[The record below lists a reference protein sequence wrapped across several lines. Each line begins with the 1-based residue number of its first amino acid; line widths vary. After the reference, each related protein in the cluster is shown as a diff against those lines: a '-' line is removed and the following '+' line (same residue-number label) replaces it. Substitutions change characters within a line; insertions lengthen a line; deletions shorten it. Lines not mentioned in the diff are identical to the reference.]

1 MSALQT
7 APHVLV
13 LGGNFA
19 GLSSAQRVREF
30 AGGDVRITVV
40 DRKDYL
46 LFVPNIPA
54 DVFEDKDAA
63 LRQRMELREVLARD
77 GIDFIQGEVKAIDVE
92 RQRVAFVPNE
102 RPGAESREIA
112 YDYLVIAVGNR
123 LAYDRIEGFA
133 EHGHTVSDLYHG
145 GRLRRHLHGGGYR
158 GGPIAI
164 GSARFHQGDGAKGLA
179 PYPGGSIPDALAAC
193 EGPPVE
199 VMLSM
204 GTWLGTHG
212 MGGPE
217 KVTVFTPAE
226 LIAEDAGETVVKQL
240 LAAASGMGFHYL
252 NKTRDITR
260 LTQDG
265 IEFADG
271 RSVEAEL
278 KIIFPDW
285 VAHDFLRD
293 LPISDSM
300 GFVKTDLLMR
310 NPDYPN
316 VFAAGDAAAVTVPK
330 LGAIGHQ
337 QTEIVGRQIAK
348 DLGKM
353 SAEEADR
360 PLQPIVYC
368 IGDMGGGKGFYIR
381 SNTWYG
387 GDTAVLKMGR
397 MPYFLKMRYRDL
409 FFQTH
414 GKTPDWGLDV
424 AEMMAEGL
432 HAEAA

>member
-1 MSALQT
+1 MASPSSIG
-7 APHVLV
+7 PHVLV

-19 GLSSAQRVREF
+19 GLSSAQRVRQF
-30 AGGDVRITVV
+30 AGPSVRITVI

-54 DVFEDKDAA
+54 DVFEDQDPA
-63 LRQRMELREVLARD
+63 LRQRMELREVLAKD
-77 GIDFIQGEVKAIDVE
+77 DIAFVQGEVKAIDVD
-92 RQRVAFVPNE
+92 RKRVEFVPNE
-102 RPGAESREIA
+102 RPGSETQAIG

-123 LAYDRIEGFA
+123 LAYDAIEGFA
-133 EHGHTVSDLYHG
+133 EFGHTVSDLYHG
-145 GRLRRHLHGGGYR
+145 NRLREYLHRGGYR
-158 GGPIAI
+158 GGPVAI
-164 GSARFHQGDGAKGLA
+164 GSARFHQGNGAKGLQ

-204 GTWLGTHG
+204 ATWLGKHG
-212 MGGPE
+212 LGGPD

-240 LAAASGMGFHYL
+240 LEIASGMGFHYM
-252 NKTRDITR
+252 NKTQDIRR
-260 LTQDG
+260 LTADG

-285 VAHDFLRD
+285 VAHDFLKG
-293 LPISDSM
+293 LPICDDM

-310 NPDYPN
+310 NPDYPS

-348 DLGKM
+348 DLGALT
-353 SAEEADR
+353 AEEADR
-360 PLQPIVYC
+360 PLQPVVYC
-368 IGDMGGGKGFYIR
+368 IGDMGGGKAFYIR

-397 MPYFLKMRYRDL
+397 MAYFLKMRYRDL

-414 GKTPDWGLDV
+414 GKTPDWGLDL
-424 AEMMAEGL
+424 AELLAEG
-432 HAEAA
+432 HTG

>member
-1 MSALQT
+1 MATTNGQ
-7 APHVLV
+7 PHVLV

-30 AGGDVRITVV
+30 AGPDVRITVI

-54 DVFEDKDAA
+54 DVFEDKDPA
-63 LRQRMELREVLARD
+63 LRQRMDLRDVLARD
-77 GIDFIQGEVKAIDVE
+77 DIDFVQGEVKAIDVE
-92 RQRVAFVPNE
+92 RKRVEFVPNE
-102 RPGAESREIA
+102 RPGSESKA
-112 YDYLVIAVGNR
+112 VGYDYLVVAVGNR
-123 LAYDRIEGFA
+123 LAFDRIEGFA

-145 GRLRRHLHGGGYR
+145 NRLREYLHRGGYR
-158 GGPIAI
+158 GGPVAI
-164 GSARFHQGDGAKGLA
+164 GSARFHQGDGAKGLQ

-204 GTWLGTHG
+204 ATWLGEHD
-212 MGGPE
+212 MGGPD

-240 LAAASGMGFHYL
+240 LDIASGMGFHYV
-252 NKTRDITR
+252 NKTGDIRR
-260 LTQDG
+260 LTRDG
-265 IEFADG
+265 IEFANG
-271 RSVEAEL
+271 GSVEAEL

-300 GFVKTDLLMR
+300 GFVRTDLLMR
-310 NPDYPN
+310 NPDYPT
-316 VFAAGDAAAVTVPK
+316 VFAAGDAAAVTMPK

-337 QTEIVGRQIAK
+337 QSEIVGRQIAK
-348 DLGKM
+348 DLGKLE
-353 SAEEADR
+353 AEAADT

-381 SNTWYG
+381 SNTWFG

-414 GKTPDWGLDV
+414 GKTPDWGLDL
-424 AEMMAEGL
+424 AELMAEGV

>member
-1 MSALQT
+1 MATTNGQ
-7 APHVLV
+7 PHVLV

-30 AGGDVRITVV
+30 AGPDVRITVI

-54 DVFEDKDAA
+54 DVFEDKDPA
-63 LRQRMELREVLARD
+63 LRQRMDLRDVLARD
-77 GIDFIQGEVKAIDVE
+77 DIDFVQGEVKAIDVE
-92 RQRVAFVPNE
+92 RKRVEFVPNE
-102 RPGAESREIA
+102 RPGSESKA
-112 YDYLVIAVGNR
+112 VGYDYLVVAVGNR
-123 LAYDRIEGFA
+123 LAFDRIEGFA

-145 GRLRRHLHGGGYR
+145 NRLREYLHRDGYR
-158 GGPIAI
+158 GGPVAI
-164 GSARFHQGDGAKGLA
+164 GSARFHQGDGAKGLQ
-179 PYPGGSIPDALAAC
+179 PYPGGSIPDALAVC

-204 GTWLGTHG
+204 ATWLGEHD
-212 MGGPE
+212 MGGPD

-240 LAAASGMGFHYL
+240 LDIASGMGFHYV
-252 NKTRDITR
+252 NKTGDIRR
-260 LTQDG
+260 LTRDG
-265 IEFADG
+265 IEFANG
-271 RSVEAEL
+271 GSVEAEL

-300 GFVKTDLLMR
+300 GFVRTDLLMR
-310 NPDYPN
+310 NPDYPT
-316 VFAAGDAAAVTVPK
+316 VFAAGDAAAVTMPK

-337 QTEIVGRQIAK
+337 QSEIVGRQIAK
-348 DLGKM
+348 DLGKLE
-353 SAEEADR
+353 AEAADT

-381 SNTWYG
+381 SNTWFG

-414 GKTPDWGLDV
+414 GKTPDWGLDL
-424 AEMMAEGL
+424 AELMAEGV

>member
-1 MSALQT
+1 MATTNGQ
-7 APHVLV
+7 PHVLV

-30 AGGDVRITVV
+30 AGPDVRITVI

-54 DVFEDKDAA
+54 DVFEDKDPA
-63 LRQRMELREVLARD
+63 LRQRMDLRDVLARD
-77 GIDFIQGEVKAIDVE
+77 DIDFVQGEVKAIDVE
-92 RQRVAFVPNE
+92 RKRVEFVPNE
-102 RPGAESREIA
+102 RPGSESKA
-112 YDYLVIAVGNR
+112 VGYDYLVVAVGNR
-123 LAYDRIEGFA
+123 LAFDRIEGFA

-145 GRLRRHLHGGGYR
+145 NRLREYLHRDGYR
-158 GGPIAI
+158 GGPVAI
-164 GSARFHQGDGAKGLA
+164 GSARFHQGDGAKGLQ

-204 GTWLGTHG
+204 ATWLGEHD
-212 MGGPE
+212 MGGPD

-240 LAAASGMGFHYL
+240 LDIASGMGFHYV
-252 NKTRDITR
+252 NKTGDIRR
-260 LTQDG
+260 LTRDG
-265 IEFADG
+265 IEFANG
-271 RSVEAEL
+271 GSVEAEL

-300 GFVKTDLLMR
+300 GFVRTDLLMR
-310 NPDYPN
+310 NPDYPT
-316 VFAAGDAAAVTVPK
+316 VFAAGDAAAVTMPK

-337 QTEIVGRQIAK
+337 QSEIVGRQIAK
-348 DLGKM
+348 DLGKLE
-353 SAEEADR
+353 AEAADT

-381 SNTWYG
+381 SNTWFG

-414 GKTPDWGLDV
+414 GKTPDWGLDL
-424 AEMMAEGL
+424 AELMAEGV